1 MLTFISKF
9 LRWEEGIGDGGVKA
23 SRQIFNHPSV
33 RKKTE
38 KRKKDD
44 GGRGG
49 VGCLFIRRKSGPLGA
64 NEIDDVSSE
73 GFKVNR
79 SCEGKMERKKER
91 KIFYFNPHISIKRDS
106 ESYGEKRREKKYDD
120 HE

>member
-1 MLTFISKF
+1 MG
-9 LRWEEGIGDGGVKA
+9 RGGVKE
-23 SRQIFNHPSV
+23 SRQIFYHPSV

-44 GGRGG
+44 GGVGG
-49 VGCLFIRRKSGPLGA
+49 VGCLFIRRESSPLGA
-64 NEIDDVSSE
+64 NEIDDVRSE

-79 SCEGKMERKKER
+79 SCEGKMERKKE
-91 KIFYFNPHISIKRDS
+91 KKNYFNPHISIKRDS
-106 ESYGEKRREKKYDD
+106 ESYGEKKREKKYDD

>member
-1 MLTFISKF
+1 MM
-9 LRWEEGIGDGGVKA
+9 GG
-23 SRQIFNHPSV
+23 
-33 RKKTE
+33 
-38 KRKKDD
+38 
-44 GGRGG
+44 GGGGGGG

-106 ESYGEKRREKKYDD
+106 ESFGEKKRRKKI
-120 HE
+120 

>member
-1 MLTFISKF
+1 MSKHQDRFFIIPLF
-9 LRWEEGIGDGGVKA
+9 G
-23 SRQIFNHPSV
+23 
-33 RKKTE
+33 KKTE

-44 GGRGG
+44 GGRRGVGG

-106 ESYGEKRREKKYDD
+106 ESFGEKRREKKYDD